1 MNVSRQQSSMSSNT
15 TTSPVSSPS
24 ATASSST
31 PMSPTLSLPKIS
43 ITHTTETDVVTI
55 ESDQDPVD
63 GDDVNSEQ
71 LQLPMTDSA
80 AAPDMDKKTS
90 MASSCLSG
98 QSNVI
103 DFLL

>member
-1 MNVSRQQSSMSSNT
+1 MSSNT

-24 ATASSST
+24 AGQGTAPSST

-80 AAPDMDKKTS
+80 AAPEMDKKTS
-90 MASSCLSG
+90 MASSCLSA
-98 QSNVI
+98 QSNVTVFSI
-103 DFLL
+103 

>member
-1 MNVSRQQSSMSSNT
+1 MSSNT

-24 ATASSST
+24 GPGTAPSST

-80 AAPDMDKKTS
+80 AASDLEKKTS
-90 MASSCLSG
+90 RASSCLSG

-103 DFLL
+103 VFLL